1 LNVRTSIA
9 VLLCAAAVCWLLSAT
24 VFAFF
29 RPEAATKVRTLSFS
43 ERVAYQRAIEDV
55 YWRHRI
61 WPKENPDPK
70 PSVEAVMPEAQLET
84 KVADY
89 LRNSRVLEDYW
100 QRPITSDQLQAE
112 MERIASHTKQPGV
125 LREIFAALSNDPFV
139 IAECLARPVLAERLL
154 TDLYGHDQRFHGE
167 LKRRAEAELR
177 THRSVREMKQASG
190 AYTEMEWIKSDDAD
204 PVEAGVPPAQPTRPP
219 PQKPAD
225 TKSVGAV
232 KMNGSEWQESVE
244 KLAGQFRGQDIVG
257 QAPRLPN
264 GTSAAGAAA
273 LQKSPIAQI
282 KTGVLS
288 PLQEDDAHYYAV
300 AVMTKGKDRL
310 KLATIAWLKEPLQ
323 SWLAKTEAQV
333 PVTMAAV
340 TANYTL
346 PVIASPSGGCTDDTW
361 TPTSTTN
368 APEARDYHTAV
379 WTGNEMIVWGGAGRF
394 LGEDFNTGG
403 RYSPGTDSWTA
414 TSTTNAPDGREL
426 HTAVWTGSEM
436 IVWGGC
442 NGDFCGNPLNTGGRY
457 NPATDSW
464 TATSTNNAPAARW
477 SHTAVWTGSEMIVW
491 GGVAPVGQYFNTGGR
506 YNPTTDSWTP
516 TSITNAPTGRFRHHE
531 VWTGNEMIIWG
542 GAGVGYYNT
551 GGRYNPATD
560 NWTATSTTNAPTGR
574 EFHTAV
580 WTGDEMIVWGGIDTG
595 GRLNTGGRYNPGM
608 DTWTV
613 TSTTD
618 APEAREGH
626 TAVWNGN
633 EMIVWGGLGSVSYLN
648 TGGRYNP
655 NTDNWV
661 ATSTADAPAE
671 RSAHTAVWTGSEMIV
686 WGGFNPGVIR
696 LQDGGRYCAQSGAPT
711 ATPTPT
717 PCANCSFST
726 GSGTLV
732 PGVTDI
738 GSHCDDCNTPVTLPF
753 PVTLYGQSFTQANA
767 GSNGHLTFG
776 NADDS
781 PVITCSPFGIDGTT
795 YVLAPYWGDQCT
807 GPCGV
812 TTTCTG
818 CGIFTTVTGTAPNRI
833 FYVEWRTQY
842 YDQTT
847 AMLDY
852 EVALFEN
859 GTLPHYIYGSVVPA
873 PAPNDSELVVGVK
886 RDDTCFT
893 KYGCDPSGGQNPPVS
908 SSQEL
913 TLSCGGVTPTPTAT
927 ATATATFTPTPMPT
941 ATHTPTPTATATFT
955 PTPIPTATF
964 TPTPTPTFTPTS
976 TPTATHTP
984 TATPTATRTPTPTPT
999 ATHTP
1004 TSTPTATATPSLHPA
1019 FFSGE
1024 VSLGNGVYYLQFP
1037 NGTPFGYYSYLT
1049 DPRFIY
1055 HFDMG
1060 YEYWFDAND
1069 GQSGIFFYDFASNHF
1084 FYTSPSFPFPYLYD
1098 FSLNTVLYY
1107 FPDLNRPGH
1116 YTTNPRYFY
1125 NFATGQIIT
1134 M

>member
-1 LNVRTSIA
+1 VKRAAQFVLFSPHVLTALVFFATAVGSILSSPNLAFLRSEPA
-9 VLLCAAAVCWLLSAT
+9 VSALG
-24 VFAFF
+24 
-29 RPEAATKVRTLSFS
+29 KTLTLA
-43 ERVAYQRAIEDV
+43 ERVSYQRAIDEV

-61 WPKENPDPK
+61 WPAANAGPK
-70 PSVEAVMPEAQLET
+70 PPLDKVMSQAQIEKKVE
-84 KVADY
+84 DY
-89 LRNSRVLEDYW
+89 LRNSQALEDYW
-100 QRPITSDQLQAE
+100 QRPIAPDQLQAE

-125 LREIFAALSNDPFV
+125 LREIFAALGGDPFV
-139 IAECLARPVLAERLL
+139 IAECVARPVLAERLL
-154 TDLYGHDQRFHGE
+154 TELYPHDQRFHGH

-177 THRSVREMKQASG
+177 THRSMREMKQTSG
-190 AYTEMEWIKSDDAD
+190 MYTEMEWIKNDSTPDEVKSGSAPNAFGDDGKASLKLSSREWD
-204 PVEAGVPPAQPTRPP
+204 ESMSKLVE
-219 PQKPAD
+219 
-225 TKSVGAV
+225 
-232 KMNGSEWQESVE
+232 
-244 KLAGQFRGQDIVG
+244 QFRGYPQREAAAFGVRRHVAAFESADMS
-257 QAPRLPN
+257 AHSKN
-264 GTSAAGAAA
+264 AAGQYET
-273 LQKSPIAQI
+273 LPV
-282 KTGVLS
+282 GELS
-288 PLQEDDAHYYAV
+288 SLQEDDAHYYAV
-300 AVMTKGKDRL
+300 AVMKKGKDRL
-310 KLATIAWLKEPLQ
+310 KLATIAWAKEPLR
-323 SWLAKTEAQV
+323 SWLAKAGAQV

-340 TANYTL
+340 SANYML
-346 PVIASPSGGCTDDTW
+346 PAITAPASCTDDTW
-361 TPTSTTN
+361 TATTLAN
-368 APEARDYHTAV
+368 APEV
-379 WTGNEMIVWGGAGRF
+379 
-394 LGEDFNTGG
+394 
-403 RYSPGTDSWTA
+403 
-414 TSTTNAPDGREL
+414 REG

-436 IVWGGC
+436 IVWGGHSL
-442 NGDFCGNPLNTGGRY
+442 NGYVTTGGKY
-457 NPATDSW
+457 DPATDSW
-464 TATSTNNAPAARW
+464 TATSTNDVPDGRLH
-477 SHTAVWTGSEMIVW
+477 HTAIWTGSEMIVW
-491 GGVAPVGQYFNTGGR
+491 GGTNGFLIYLNDGGR
-506 YNPTTDSWTP
+506 YDPATDTWTP
-516 TSITNAPTGRFRHHE
+516 TSLDNAPDGRDF
-531 VWTGNEMIIWG
+531 
-542 GAGVGYYNT
+542 
-551 GGRYNPATD
+551 
-560 NWTATSTTNAPTGR
+560 
-574 EFHTAV
+574 
-580 WTGDEMIVWGGIDTG
+580 
-595 GRLNTGGRYNPGM
+595 
-608 DTWTV
+608 
-613 TSTTD
+613 
-618 APEAREGH
+618 
-626 TAVWNGN
+626 
-633 EMIVWGGLGSVSYLN
+633 
-648 TGGRYNP
+648 
-655 NTDNWV
+655 
-661 ATSTADAPAE
+661 
-671 RSAHTAVWTGSEMIV
+671 HTAVWTGSEMIV
-686 WGGFNPGVIR
+686 WGGFAAAPNYFDTGGRYDPGTDSWTATSTTGAPSGRIEHAAVWTGSEMIVWGGGTGFEDFVTGGRYDPAADSWMPTSTVNAPERRKDFTGIWTGSEMIVWGGFQRINTGGRYNPSTDSWEATSLTNAPPGRYAFTAVWTGSEMIIWGGNDGRNAFNSGGRYNPGADSWTATSIINAPTGRDLFAAVWTGSEMIVWGGFSPFEVNT
-696 LQDGGRYCAQSGAPT
+696 GGRYCAATPT

-776 NADDS
+776 DADDS
-781 PVITCSPFGIDGTT
+781 PIITCSPFGIDGTT

-859 GTLPHYIYGSVVPA
+859 GTLPHYIYGSIVPA

-893 KYGCDPSGGQNPPVS
+893 KYGCDPSGGQNPPVG

-913 TLSCGGVTPTPTAT
+913 TLSCGGGTPTPTAT
-927 ATATATFTPTPMPT
+927 ATATATFTPTPTPT

-955 PTPIPTATF
+955 LTPIPTATF
-964 TPTPTPTFTPTS
+964 TPTPTPTFTPTP

-1004 TSTPTATATPSLHPA
+1004 TSTPTATATPGLHPA

-1049 DPRFIY
+1049 DPHWIY

-1060 YEYWFDAND
+1060 FEYWFDAND